1 MSSDQV
7 LPSALIDIGNRC
19 GVRLKDMDWNFK
31 VEADGTIL
39 GSQMRP
45 AGSGE
50 KKVPVKLRIFES
62 GGVYVYPHKASR
74 YPRDCKKEIT
84 QDEVRGIRRELPGA
98 CAETTQSLVEEVQD
112 AGFGSRVPYCSTF
125 QLQGDDLIIDSPP
138 IPSDRQ
144 DCFIQIKPN
153 GTAMKSCVPTPT
165 PVDVVPFIK
174 YIIRFDSR
182 TIAKVKEILSKPT
195 E

>member
-98 CAETTQSLVEEVQD
+98 CAETTQSLSKRFKMRVLVQ
-112 AGFGSRVPYCSTF
+112 GYHTVQPFNYRVMISLSTPLPY
-125 QLQGDDLIIDSPP
+125 LRIG
-138 IPSDRQ
+138 
-144 DCFIQIKPN
+144 
-153 GTAMKSCVPTPT
+153 
-165 PVDVVPFIK
+165 
-174 YIIRFDSR
+174 R
-182 TIAKVKEILSKPT
+182 TVSSK
-195 E
+195 